1 MKIYYDEKVDAAY
14 LRLSEEPPTGVVE
27 VSRVINEPAGFTDP
41 GCLSRVFTLAGL
53 KGSVR
58 KTLSLCVL
66 CKRQ

>member
-41 GCLSRVFTLAGL
+41 GCLSRIFTLAGS
-53 KGSVR
+53 KD
-58 KTLSLCVL
+58 
-66 CKRQ
+66 Q